1 MTISYHGEG
10 CFKIQSGET
19 TILTDVFSSESG
31 LVPPRFK
38 TDIILKTLTAFSAT
52 DQKINQL
59 TGQLIIGPGEYNV
72 KNIDI
77 SGLNLAGESTDK
89 FFKTVY
95 SVKAENVNLC
105 FLGHISKLPE
115 SEVTEHLEEVD
126 ILFVP
131 AGGVPFIEQ
140 KSAVKLIKQIEPK
153 IVIPSFYKMPGL
165 KRPAA
170 DLKIF
175 LDEINHGKAE
185 PKEKLT
191 VKKKDLAEIKKTQ
204 VTVLKI

>member
-1 MTISYHGEG
+1 MTISFYGEG

-19 TILTDVFSSESG
+19 IILTDPFSPESG

-38 TDIILKTLTAFSAT
+38 TDVIIKTLTALPLS
-52 DQKINQL
+52 DQSVNSPANQL
-59 TGQLIIGPGEYNV
+59 ILGPGEYNI

-77 SGLNLAGESTDK
+77 IGLNLAGESTDK
-89 FFKTVY
+89 FFKTIY
-95 SVKAENVNLC
+95 LVKAENINLC

-115 SEVTEHLEEVD
+115 PEVAEHLEEVD
-126 ILFVP
+126 ILFIP
-131 AGGVPFIEQ
+131 AGGNPFIEQ

-165 KRPAA
+165 KRPAT

-185 PKEKLT
+185 PKEKLMI
-191 VKKKDLAEIKKTQ
+191 KKKDLAEIKKTE
-204 VTVLKI
+204 VAVLKI